1 MSQNC
6 SDNSSEVV
14 VQILYN
20 TTVAYWKSKAT
31 RLAFISASPEVV
43 WALAVTNRP
52 VQNGYKYDHTV
63 HVHRVAPTVFRLL
76 NPFGKLLRVTPYGGI
91 EFRVYKCANLNVF
104 WTNIS
109 SLYLLIGWR
118 QLPTTAKGMFGV
130 NRTGQKYK
138 GLAISPSMPPLEPNM
153 LHFSLAASRSLSAV
167 AELLV
172 LIYTVIT
179 MGSLWI
185 LSLTCIC

>member
-91 EFRVYKCANLNVF
+91 EFRVYKWCKFKRILDQYLVAVSLNR
-104 WTNIS
+104 
-109 SLYLLIGWR
+109 LK
-118 QLPTTAKGMFGV
+118 TTAY
-130 NRTGQKYK
+130 N
-138 GLAISPSMPPLEPNM
+138 S
-153 LHFSLAASRSLSAV
+153 
-167 AELLV
+167 
-172 LIYTVIT
+172 
-179 MGSLWI
+179 
-185 LSLTCIC
+185 